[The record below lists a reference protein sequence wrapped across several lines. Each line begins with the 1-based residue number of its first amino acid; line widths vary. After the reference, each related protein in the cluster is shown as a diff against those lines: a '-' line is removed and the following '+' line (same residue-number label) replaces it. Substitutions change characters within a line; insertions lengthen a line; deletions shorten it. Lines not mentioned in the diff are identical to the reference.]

1 MDFNYLILGLVQG
14 LTEFLPVSSSGH
26 LFLFEKQLLT
36 GVNENALLL
45 MNICFHMGTLIAVIL
60 FFRKFLWEYIVES
73 FKFLKSPSKNLNP
86 IQLEVFYVIVLSV
99 PTAIIGLGLKK
110 SGIEHIS
117 SLAILGALC
126 LTGVLCIIVDRVK
139 DGDQG
144 LTFKKAIILGIVQ
157 GVAVIP
163 GISRSGST
171 ILGGLALGLS
181 REKMAS
187 FSFLMSIPAIGG
199 AFLLEMKDVFSVGL
213 GGVDVL
219 SLTAG
224 TFTAFVSGYVS
235 LILLIG
241 LLKKKSF
248 TIFGVYCLSVVVIMY
263 LRGV

>member
-1 MDFNYLILGLVQG
+1 MFLNYLILGFVQG

-26 LFLFEKQLLT
+26 LFLFEKQLLS
-36 GVNENALLL
+36 GIDENTLLL

-60 FFRKFLWEYIVES
+60 FFRKFLYEYLIETLAFLKNPKEKLNQIQREVLYIV
-73 FKFLKSPSKNLNP
+73 
-86 IQLEVFYVIVLSV
+86 VLSI

-117 SLAILGALC
+117 SEAILIALT
-126 LTGVLCIIVDRVK
+126 LTGVLCVIIDRLK
-139 DGDQG
+139 DGQEK
-144 LTFKKAIILGIVQ
+144 LSFKKAIVLGIVQ
-157 GVAVIP
+157 GIAVIP

-171 ILGGLALGLS
+171 ILAGLALGLS

-199 AFLLEMKDVFSVGL
+199 AFLLEMKDVFYVGF
-213 GGVDVL
+213 GGIDIM
-219 SLTAG
+219 SLALG
-224 TFTAFVSGYVS
+224 TFVAFVSGYLS

-248 TIFGVYCLSVVVIMY
+248 TVFGVYCLLVSVTMF